1 MSVLE
6 FRCRLHYASG
16 FALDA
21 EWSTDTSVIALYGP
35 SGSGK
40 TTILSLIAGLRTPES
55 GHIRLGERT
64 LYDSASAVNL
74 PPEARRVGYVFQHH
88 LLFPHLSVREN
99 LLYGWKR
106 RAASARSIEP
116 TAVIDV
122 LELGDV
128 LERRPATLSG
138 GQAQRVALGR
148 ALLCTPEL
156 LLLDEPLAS
165 IDDEL
170 RAQVLGYIEQVL
182 AKWSIPTVYV
192 SHDASEVRRL
202 AGAIVHVRH
211 GQVTAVERV

>member
-6 FRCRLHYASG
+6 FRCRLHYPAG

-21 EWSTDTSVIALYGP
+21 EWSTDSSVTALYGP

-40 TTILSLIAGLRTPES
+40 TTILSLIAGLRGPES
-55 GHIRLGERT
+55 GRIRLGERT
-64 LYDSASAVNL
+64 LYDSASGVNL
-74 PPEARRVGYVFQHH
+74 PPETRRIGYVFQQH

-99 LLYGWKR
+99 LLYGWER
-106 RAASARSIEP
+106 RVASARSIEP
-116 TAVIDV
+116 PSVIDV
-122 LELGDV
+122 LELGDL
-128 LERRPATLSG
+128 LERRPSTLSG

-170 RAQVLGYIEQVL
+170 RTQVLVYIEQVL
-182 AKWSIPTVYV
+182 QKWRIPTVYV
-192 SHDASEVRRL
+192 SHDVSEVQRL
-202 AGAIVHVRH
+202 AGTIVHVRH
-211 GQVTAVERV
+211 GQVAAVDRV

>member
-6 FRCRLHYASG
+6 FRCRLHYRSG

-21 EWSTDTSVIALYGP
+21 EWESDSGVTALYGP

-40 TTILSLIAGLRTPES
+40 TTMLSVIAGLRVPES
-55 GHIRLGERT
+55 GRIRIGKRV
-64 LYDSASAVNL
+64 LYDGANAVNL
-74 PPEARRVGYVFQHH
+74 SPESRRVGYVFQQH
-88 LLFPHLSVREN
+88 LLFPHSSVREN

-106 RAASARSIEP
+106 RAPAARSIEP
-116 TAVIDV
+116 ESVIEI
-122 LELGDV
+122 LELGEL
-128 LERRPATLSG
+128 LERHPPTLSG

-170 RAQVLGYIEQVL
+170 RVQVLGYIEQVL
-182 AKWSIPTVYV
+182 AKWRIPTLYV
-192 SHDASEVRRL
+192 SHDAAEVRRL
-202 AGAIVHVRH
+202 AGTVVHVRH
-211 GQVTAVERV
+211 GRATAVERV

>member
-6 FRCRLHYASG
+6 FRCRLHYRSG

-21 EWSTDTSVIALYGP
+21 EWESDSSVTALYGP

-40 TTILSLIAGLRTPES
+40 TTILSLIAGLRVPES
-55 GHIRLGERT
+55 GRIALGERV
-64 LYDSASAVNL
+64 LYDGVAAVSL
-74 PPEARRVGYVFQHH
+74 PPESRRVGYVFQQH

-99 LLYGWKR
+99 LLYGWSR
-106 RAASARSIEP
+106 RALSARSIEP
-116 TAVIDV
+116 DSVVDV
-122 LELGDV
+122 LELGDL
-128 LERRPATLSG
+128 LERRPPTLSG

-182 AKWSIPTVYV
+182 AKWRIPTVYV

-202 AGAIVHVRH
+202 AGTVVHVRH
-211 GQVTAVERV
+211 GRTTAVERA